1 MFIRHGEMIVNSFY
15 KTGPEALLVE
25 IWNVLVQAATI
36 RIISYRFNYYY
47 GAKNSR

>member
-1 MFIRHGEMIVNSFY
+1 MIVNSFY